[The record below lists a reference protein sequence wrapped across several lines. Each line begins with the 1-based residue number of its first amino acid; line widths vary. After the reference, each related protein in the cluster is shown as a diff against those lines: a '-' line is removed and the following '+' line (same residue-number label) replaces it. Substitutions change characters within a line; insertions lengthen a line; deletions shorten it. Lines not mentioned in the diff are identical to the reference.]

1 MAIMKKLLILLLFI
15 PYLGFSQIKIS
26 ALTEATTLNANDWF
40 MAVQGGTTKKVAFY
54 RFSYNQDSTALQ
66 ITDSL
71 AFYVQ
76 KTELS
81 DSLLNY
87 ILRTELNDSL
97 ANYTSLDSLTYY
109 MKTIDVRNAISDS
122 IAGISSV
129 SLGTANQVPFM
140 NVAGSDFIYK
150 DSLEFTGDSM
160 LFPEVVFKVGSN
172 YEWNKYVFSLNSE
185 VGRNTLIGEGVKYA
199 AASVDNVVLGYNAFF
214 SALAATNNVVL
225 GNKAGYSI
233 GNDSYNVYIG
243 SSSGY
248 NATGSSN
255 IFIGRNSGYNE
266 TGSNKLYIENS
277 NSATPLIWGDFA
289 NDTVRINGTLDVTGN
304 ITSNLIAAKSAFSDS
319 TITITGGTN
328 VQVTNATDSLFRVTY
343 NDGFTWNGD
352 TAILTMSG
360 SYRIDF
366 AVFGGGS
373 NGTDWE
379 IKRANKRGST
389 VTYGDASAFY
399 STSGSANYEGCSLNA
414 FIIDG
419 LAGDRVWLV
428 LTRKAGTG
436 DFTLRAGIFQ
446 IYKL

>member
-1 MAIMKKLLILLLFI
+1 MAVMKKLLILLLFI

-54 RFSYNQDSTALQ
+54 RFSYNHDSTALQ

-172 YEWNKYVFSLNSE
+172 FKW
-185 VGRNTLIGEGVKYA
+185 VGNTQTL
-199 AASVDNVVLGYNAFF
+199 
-214 SALAATNNVVL
+214 
-225 GNKAGYSI
+225 
-233 GNDSYNVYIG
+233 YIG
-243 SSSGY
+243 INKWNLSTSAIRGY
-248 NATGSSN
+248 PGTTRVPAMFFQTSTYTTPN
-255 IFIGRNSGYNE
+255 IFPNGQDSNTGIGQGANDELSLI
-266 TGSNKLYIENS
+266 TGGIERMRLKS
-277 NSATPLIWGDFA
+277 
-289 NDTVRINGTLDVTGN
+289 DTVRINGTLDVTGD
-304 ITSNLIAAKSAFSDS
+304 I
-319 TITITGGTN
+319 
-328 VQVTNATDSLFRVTY
+328 V
-343 NDGFTWNGD
+343 
-352 TAILTMSG
+352 
-360 SYRIDF
+360 
-366 AVFGGGS
+366 GGG
-373 NGTDWE
+373 E
-379 IKRANKRGST
+379 IKRRVYEASAYVPEDSTLTTSATTAWQFLGVGANNKFVNIYAEGFSLDGDTLQWTQDPTDLRDSVEFNISWSTSSSCSNNGILVSYGLNIKNDSEPTYTIYNPVTRSTRCATSGQAYSWACTAMPIFLKDGAKIQIVVKASGST
-389 VTYGDASAFY
+389 TVT
-399 STSGSANYEGCSLNA
+399 TE
-414 FIIDG
+414 
-419 LAGDRVWLV
+419 
-428 LTRKAGTG
+428 
-436 DFTLRAGIFQ
+436 DFGI
-446 IYKL
+446 YLKEE